1 MLYICEI
8 REGHCSDNG
17 VLFIAC
23 IIKSAKVLT
32 VKMFGVVSYCRVQE
46 KGFLETTCTFVYLY
60 PKVTGF
66 PTFHP
71 NCCNCLLASSSF
83 CTHKNGTALM
93 GEKVFTHVPGYQK
106 SWYKVKKVLD

>member
-1 MLYICEI
+1 MAHIENVVLCEI

-46 KGFLETTCTFVYLY
+46 KGFLETTCTFVYMYSKNDWLSY
-60 PKVTGF
+60 FSSK
-66 PTFHP
+66 
-71 NCCNCLLASSSF
+71 LL
-83 CTHKNGTALM
+83 
-93 GEKVFTHVPGYQK
+93 
-106 SWYKVKKVLD
+106 

>member
-1 MLYICEI
+1 MAHIENVVCKI

-46 KGFLETTCTFVYLY
+46 KRVVRDNLHICVSVSKSDWLSYFSS
-60 PKVTGF
+60 K
-66 PTFHP
+66 
-71 NCCNCLLASSSF
+71 LL
-83 CTHKNGTALM
+83 
-93 GEKVFTHVPGYQK
+93 
-106 SWYKVKKVLD
+106 